1 VDPYKAPEDAAVV
14 AATLLFTLSYLIM
27 KSTSLF
33 LAAAFALCA
42 NAAFAQTTP
51 GTTTSGTMTQTP
63 GTMSTTPST
72 GTMNTGT
79 TGTMNN
85 GTGTMN
91 NGTGTMNNSTM
102 GTDRATMRSNRRMNK
117 GSKMK
122 SKTSTDGAMKSNM

>member
-1 VDPYKAPEDAAVV
+1 
-14 AATLLFTLSYLIM
+14 M

-51 GTTTSGTMTQTP
+51 GTTTTTP
-63 GTMSTTPST
+63 GTMNQTPNTTGTMTPGTT

-79 TGTMNN
+79 TGTMSNGSMNN
-85 GTGTMN
+85 GTMN
-91 NGTGTMNNSTM
+91 NGTM
-102 GTDRATMRSNRRMNK
+102 GTDRATMRSNRRAAK

-122 SKTSTDGAMKSNM
+122 SKTSTGTM